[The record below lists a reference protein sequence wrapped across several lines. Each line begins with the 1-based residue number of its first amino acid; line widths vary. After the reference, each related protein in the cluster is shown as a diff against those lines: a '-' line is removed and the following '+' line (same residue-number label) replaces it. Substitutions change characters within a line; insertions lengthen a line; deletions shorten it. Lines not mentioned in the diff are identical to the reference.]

1 MAELGYE
8 RFAAQGGDFGA
19 AVSTILG
26 LRHPQHVVG
35 VHLNYIPGSYR
46 PYLEPGTKLDHIERQ
61 FLDDADRWYVDSGA
75 YAHLQRNT
83 PQTGAY
89 GLNDSPAGLAAWIVE
104 KFRDW
109 ADCDGEVERRF
120 SKDELLGNI
129 TLYWMTQTI
138 HSSCRLYYESKNMP
152 LQFKPGDHGPG
163 LNADTTF
170 SAGPKCRAEATLP
183 RPKSLNY

>member
-1 MAELGYE
+1 MLKIIPLLTDPASHGGDPAVSFDVVVPSLPGFGFSDRPTTRGMNTFRMGELWVALMAELGYE

-75 YAHLQRNT
+75 YAHLQRNSAFSS
-83 PQTGAY
+83 TG
-89 GLNDSPAGLAAWIVE
+89 
-104 KFRDW
+104 
-109 ADCDGEVERRF
+109 
-120 SKDELLGNI
+120 LG
-129 TLYWMTQTI
+129 
-138 HSSCRLYYESKNMP
+138 
-152 LQFKPGDHGPG
+152 
-163 LNADTTF
+163 
-170 SAGPKCRAEATLP
+170 
-183 RPKSLNY
+183 